1 MPVGIVLVHG
11 YSGSHK
17 DLGDLAGEL
26 AAHFGADAVNNI
38 RLPGHGP
45 GNVPPFDQEA
55 YVDCI
60 SKAVQVHVEKHRKIV
75 LLGHSTGGALTL
87 AFLSKYAFRPNL
99 LILAAVPRKI
109 NTAYLERW
117 NNHRSGKSDIPLS
130 SLAKMITAVNAAGS
144 LQFEE
149 DFPVLIIH
157 GENDKLVLPAEVSA
171 WQKNSFAGSKRL
183 VRIPAGNHQLFL
195 GAHRAAAIDGVR
207 RAIKDVADF
216 SRGRD
221 EMIMQKL
228 ISVEPEV
235 QKFLEISPF
244 SAMHLTRSP
253 SGRRLT
259 LDRPPVTP
267 YADAEPV
274 IANIE
279 ITTRCNLTCRYCAR
293 SWLHK
298 EGSDMSLER
307 FVRILDMLPHAYRI
321 TLVGLGEPLM
331 HAEVASFVAEAS
343 ARGRRVALVTNAM
356 YLDEQLASQ
365 LLKAGLASI
374 AFSIDTDDQDL
385 ADEVRPGSSLS
396 RIFNNIKGFI
406 RQSTSRGSIS
416 TAVFTAISIKTAA
429 HLKQLV
435 DTVASLGVHVLM
447 LTDLNFKQNL
457 NDTLWKN
464 VAEDTTAS
472 IRDAVSYAFSEKLP
486 VLSVHGLE
494 EFGLRRR
501 YRDYLLLPPDQL
513 FQRSHQDNWCR
524 SPWQTIA
531 VDVSGNAAVCDCQ
544 PEKRIGHILKQ
555 PFSKI
560 WNGKMMI
567 DYRRRMLSPHPPE
580 ACLLCPRF

>member
-11 YSGSHK
+11 YSGSHE
-17 DLGDLAGEL
+17 DLGYLAREL
-26 AAHFGADAVNNI
+26 AAHFDTDAVSNI
-38 RLPGHGP
+38 RLTGHGM

-55 YVDCI
+55 YVNCI
-60 SKAVQVHVEKHRKIV
+60 AKAAQVHVDKGRKIV
-75 LLGHSTGGALTL
+75 LLGHSTGGALML
-87 AFLSKYAFRPNL
+87 AFLSKYAFRPDL

-109 NTAYLERW
+109 NAGYLERW
-117 NNHRSGKSDIPLS
+117 NNHCSGKTDIPFS
-130 SLAKMITAVNAAGS
+130 SLAKMISAINAAGS

-149 DFPVLIIH
+149 NFPVLFIH
-157 GENDKLVLPAEVSA
+157 GKNDKLVLPAEAAA
-171 WQKNSFAGSKRL
+171 WQKNSFSGSKRI
-183 VRIPAGNHQLFL
+183 VWVPSGNHQLFL
-195 GAHRAAAIDGVR
+195 GANRTAAIDAVQ
-207 RAIKDVADF
+207 RAIIDVADF

-221 EMIMQKL
+221 QKIIEKL
-228 ISVEPEV
+228 SSVEPEV
-235 QKFLEISPF
+235 EKFLKISPF
-244 SAMHLTRSP
+244 SATHLTRSP

-259 LDRPPVTP
+259 LDRPAVAPS
-267 YADAEPV
+267 ADTEPV
-274 IANIE
+274 MANIE

-298 EGSDMSLER
+298 EGRDMPLER

-321 TLVGLGEPLM
+321 TLVGLGEPLL
-331 HAEVASFVAEAS
+331 HPEVANFIAEAS

-356 YLDEQLASQ
+356 CLDEQLASQ

-374 AFSIDTDDQDL
+374 AFSIDSDDQDL
-385 ADEVRPGSSLS
+385 ANEIRAGSDLK

-406 RQSTSRGSIS
+406 CQATSGGSIS
-416 TAVFTAISIKTAA
+416 TAVFTAISFKTVA
-429 HLKQLV
+429 HLKHLV
-435 DTVASLGVHVLM
+435 DTVAALGVHVLM

-464 VAEDTTAS
+464 EAEDITAC
-472 IRDAVSYAFSEKLP
+472 IRDAVSYAFSKKLP
-486 VLSVHGLE
+486 ILSVHGLE
-494 EFGLRRR
+494 EFGLRQR

-513 FQRSHQDNWCR
+513 FQRSQKDNWCR

-544 PEKRIGHILKQ
+544 PENRVGNILIQ

-567 DYRRRMLSPHPPE
+567 DYRKRMLSPNPPE
-580 ACLLCPRF
+580 ACMICPRF